1 MPRTRQVKKQD
12 EPKESLPAHKSAVDS
27 KFYEKAKEI
36 YIRKREELVKQK
48 ELVIGNFRL
57 QSKQN
62 RLVIPISVGNRK
74 LKDLRQ
80 SNNWHTISSVKQCS
94 VLSSILQHGGSELS
108 KKKTSDDG
116 YLTSDSATE
125 TSGGIRKSRSTRRVN
140 STSRGEPIRR
150 SSRTSRSLSRNMN
163 LAVCSTVKKSTR
175 KSRSVS
181 RASTRSRFKTPLN
194 NKKLE
199 NFGMVTP
206 KMKPNTPSVV
216 LRRPGQGEIAIS
228 LRGSPLMTTAM
239 VSETTANVNI
249 PLADGRM
256 INIQPMK
263 GLRASE
269 IPELDPEIQKQLRT
283 LRDNLDKVCQMSKMK

>member
-108 KKKTSDDG
+108 KKKTSDD
-116 YLTSDSATE
+116 
-125 TSGGIRKSRSTRRVN
+125 GGIRKSRSTRRVN